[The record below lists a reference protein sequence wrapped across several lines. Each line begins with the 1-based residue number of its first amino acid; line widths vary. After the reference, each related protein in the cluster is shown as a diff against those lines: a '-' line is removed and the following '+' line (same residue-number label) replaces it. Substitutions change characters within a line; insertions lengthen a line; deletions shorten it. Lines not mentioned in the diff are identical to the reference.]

1 MLELHAEAR
10 VATQATV
17 LPQLVARA
25 ALLELSQDELEE
37 MVRERLE
44 ANPALELVHPGGL
57 PCPAA
62 EGSEDFLARFPAP
75 VTLRDDL
82 HRQLTATSAGP
93 QRRIAEYLVECLDER
108 GYLTTP
114 LHEVAHD
121 LGVEEDD
128 VRGALA
134 LVQELEPRGI
144 GARDLAECLRL
155 QALALAPGE
164 APPGLLEFLD
174 GEFCRIVENG
184 DPRSLQATRAPG
196 AAMYLGFISR
206 CLYPY
211 PADVYRPP
219 WEAGGGATAGGEP
232 DATIRQEG
240 RRLRVSIPLSRR
252 LALRLNA
259 AYESLARSIEG
270 RVRCGQV
277 RDARAL
283 VAEAQE
289 FMANLAQRHLAIARV
304 AAAVVREQEQ
314 FVLHGPACL
323 KPLTKKALARKLG
336 LHESTVCR
344 ATRGK
349 TVMLPDGR
357 VVSFDVFFEDALPV
371 KAALAQVIR
380 REDPGRPLR
389 DGELV
394 DKLRQRGYVVARRTV
409 SKYRACM
416 GIPPAAER
424 RACV

>member
-1 MLELHAEAR
+1 MLELHTEAR

-25 ALLELSQDELEE
+25 ALLELTQDELED

-44 ANPALELVHPGGL
+44 ANPALELIHPGGL

-62 EGSEDFLARFPAP
+62 EGGEDFLARLPAP
-75 VTLRDDL
+75 MTLRDDL
-82 HRQLTATSAGP
+82 RQQLTTTSAGP
-93 QRRIAEYLVECLDER
+93 QRRIAEYLIECLDER
-108 GYLTTP
+108 GYITTP
-114 LHEVAHD
+114 LHEIAHD
-121 LGVEEDD
+121 LRVAEEH
-128 VRGALA
+128 VRAALA

-144 GARDLAECLRL
+144 GARNLAECLRL
-155 QALALAPGE
+155 QAQAMAPGE

-184 DPRSLQATRAPG
+184 DPRSLQSTRAPG
-196 AAMYLGFISR
+196 AAVYLGFMSR
-206 CLYPY
+206 RLYPY

-219 WEAGGGATAGGEP
+219 WQAGAGATAGGQP
-232 DATIRQEG
+232 DAIIQQEG

-252 LALRLNA
+252 LALRLNG
-259 AYESLARSIEG
+259 AYESLARSVEG

-277 RDARAL
+277 RDVRAM

-289 FMANLAQRHLAIARV
+289 FMANLAHRHLAIARV
-304 AAAVVREQEQ
+304 AVAVVREQEQ

-323 KPLTKKALARKLG
+323 KPLTKKELARKLG
-336 LHESTVCR
+336 LHDSTVCR

-357 VVSFDVFFEDALPV
+357 VVPFDVFFEDALPV

-416 GIPPAAER
+416 GIPPAAAR